1 MNNLI
6 YPTANVAF
14 QAMSLL
20 KFVFKMD
27 QIERDYLEGFCFA
40 LKIITK
46 KILTAPIKLL

>member
-20 KFVFKMD
+20 KIFK
-27 QIERDYLEGFCFA
+27 
-40 LKIITK
+40 KW
-46 KILTAPIKLL
+46 IKLSGTILKVSVLLYK